1 MFISSS
7 SLLLVG
13 LIIYFLYGIHNSVEG
28 KGDDFSKKDELK
40 LIMPPPP
47 DKLYDMTQIQP
58 ENPKR
63 ALKDDFNDGDDDDDE
78 PRYVE
83 H

>member
-1 MFISSS
+1 MCILSS

-13 LIIYFLYGIHNSVEG
+13 LIIYFIYGIHNSVEG
-28 KGDDFSKKDELK
+28 KGDDSNKKDELK

-47 DKLYDMTQIQP
+47 DKLYDMKQIQP
-58 ENPKR
+58 ENQKQ
-63 ALKDDFNDGDDDDDE
+63 ALKDDFNDNDDDDE